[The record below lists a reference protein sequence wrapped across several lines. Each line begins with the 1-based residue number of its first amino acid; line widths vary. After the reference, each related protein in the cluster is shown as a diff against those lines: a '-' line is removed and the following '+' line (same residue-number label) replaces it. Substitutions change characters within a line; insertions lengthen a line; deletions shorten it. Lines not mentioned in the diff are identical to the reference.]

1 MTRRWLAPLL
11 ILQGFTHLVWLS
23 PSAHS
28 GQAAIP
34 WMMNR
39 GLRLFGE
46 IWEQH
51 APGASLLGAAAQ
63 SLLPFIE
70 MALLL
75 KLLNTALVLALTLLI
90 YQLAKRL
97 SGGEAAGLLAAL
109 VWAWWVPVYGN
120 VMLYFDTL
128 LGLCVMLALLIGC
141 GQSGNLSRRQ
151 LIAMGLAMGAA
162 TLFKQHAWLALAIM
176 ALWLLTRAG
185 RRGLLIYLAAALA
198 LPLLQWLI
206 LAAQG
211 LLEGYIYWNWTFNLA
226 GTMDGEPLDGDLF
239 RKLLLSNLLVFPVLL
254 GALRGGDGRL
264 RLLMLMWLAA
274 LALLYPRFG
283 EIHAM
288 AHLPFTAVMSGLT
301 LHWIAGGLTSWRSWD
316 RTRMTLAGL
325 ALGIGLGW
333 LWTGAVSYIP
343 TPVGPGA
350 ALAHDEFAELV
361 ARWQPQIQP
370 GDTLFIL
377 PQTDSTPQLHPMT
390 GLPPPGRWIKGWR
403 WYFRPDFVLETLT
416 AEWQA
421 DPPTWIAVFPDLI
434 EAGGPGILALLDIV
448 DADYAL
454 QFTSGDI
461 YHHGSAQI
469 YRLPG

>member
-1 MTRRWLAPLL
+1 
-11 ILQGFTHLVWLS
+11 
-23 PSAHS
+23 
-28 GQAAIP
+28 
-34 WMMNR
+34 
-39 GLRLFGE
+39 
-46 IWEQH
+46 
-51 APGASLLGAAAQ
+51 
-63 SLLPFIE
+63 
-70 MALLL
+70 
-75 KLLNTALVLALTLLI
+75 
-90 YQLAKRL
+90 
-97 SGGEAAGLLAAL
+97 
-109 VWAWWVPVYGN
+109 
-120 VMLYFDTL
+120 
-128 LGLCVMLALLIGC
+128 
-141 GQSGNLSRRQ
+141 
-151 LIAMGLAMGAA
+151 
-162 TLFKQHAWLALAIM
+162 
-176 ALWLLTRAG
+176 
-185 RRGLLIYLAAALA
+185 
-198 LPLLQWLI
+198 
-206 LAAQG
+206 
-211 LLEGYIYWNWTFNLA
+211 
-226 GTMDGEPLDGDLF
+226 
-239 RKLLLSNLLVFPVLL
+239 
-254 GALRGGDGRL
+254 
-264 RLLMLMWLAA
+264 
-274 LALLYPRFG
+274 
-283 EIHAM
+283 M

-370 GDTLFIL
+370 GDTLFVL

-434 EAGGPGILALLDIV
+434 EAGGPGILTLLDIV

-469 YRLPG
+469 YRLPGLIAISRMMRLCPRGKITYDLLSLMTLLLCCYGLGFMLESLYQLPANPLARWGIQAGIERFAAHSFQLLLLTGLLNIGCAPLLPIARFCAGSFAAGAALVAFILLDESLAR